1 MKKSLGIVAA
11 AGVGQFRWEA
21 SRPKVHSF
29 AHKQQ
34 LYLLLGL
41 STSNPDG

>member
-11 AGVGQFRWEA
+11 AASASSDGKPAGQVG
-21 SRPKVHSF
+21 SF